1 MNEQNK
7 NSKPHEETP
16 KTVQGD
22 SAVPSSSWKKALSKR
37 WVFPAAYL
45 AAAAIILTL
54 VWVYQDASQKTLTP
68 QGEETTVSESVQGS
82 EKPAATEG
90 NDGEAVEVTANAQ
103 SMIWPVADDVAV
115 SIVKPYFDE
124 TNPETHQEAM
134 VQYNDT
140 FTPNLGIDL
149 AAADDTMFEV
159 RAALTGKVTRVEN
172 HPVNGNVVEITSGDT
187 KTVYQSLN
195 EVKVKEG
202 AEVKQGDSIATAG
215 RSELEK
221 DLGNHVHFE
230 VYEGG
235 KLVNPVSVLP
245 QK

>member
-22 SAVPSSSWKKALSKR
+22 SAVTSSSWKKALSKR

-54 VWVYQDASQKTLTP
+54 VWVYQDASQKTLKP
-68 QGEETTVSESVQGS
+68 QGEASVVN
-82 EKPAATEG
+82 EAAQNSKAAEIVT
-90 NDGEAVEVTANAQ
+90 DGEALEVTAQAQ
-103 SMIWPVADDVAV
+103 SMIWPVNDDVAV

-124 TNPETHQEAM
+124 ASPETHQEAM
-134 VQYNDT
+134 VHYNDIYS
-140 FTPNLGIDL
+140 PNLGIDL
-149 AAADDTMFEV
+149 AAADDTEFEV
-159 RAALTGKVTRVEN
+159 RAALTGQVTRVEN
-172 HPVNGNVVEITSGDT
+172 HPLNGHIVEITSGDT

-202 AEVKQGDSIATAG
+202 AEVKQGDAIATAG
-215 RSELEK
+215 RNELEK
-221 DLGNHVHFE
+221 DLGIHVHFE

>member
-7 NSKPHEETP
+7 NSKPHEEAP

-22 SAVPSSSWKKALSKR
+22 STVPSSSWKKALSKR

-54 VWVYQDASQKTLTP
+54 VWVYQDASQKTLKP
-68 QGEETTVSESVQGS
+68 QGEANVSESVQSS
-82 EKPAATEG
+82 EKPATEG
-90 NDGEAVEVTANAQ
+90 KDGEALEVTANAQ

-149 AAADDTMFEV
+149 ATADDTMFEV

-172 HPVNGNVVEITSGDT
+172 HPLNGNVVEITSGDT

-215 RSELEK
+215 RSEFEK

>member
-22 SAVPSSSWKKALSKR
+22 SSSWKRVLSKR

-54 VWVYQDASQKTLTP
+54 VWVYQDASQKALST
-68 QGEETTVSESVQGS
+68 QGEEQVEQSVKNTANTAESTG
-82 EKPAATEG
+82 E
-90 NDGEAVEVTANAQ
+90 EAVEVTANAQ
-103 SMIWPVADDVAV
+103 SLIWPVADDVPV
-115 SIVKPYFDE
+115 TIVKPYFDE
-124 TNPETHQEAM
+124 TDPDTHQAAM

-140 FTPNLGIDL
+140 FSPNLGIDL
-149 AAADDTMFEV
+149 ATADDAAFEV
-159 RAALTGKVTRVEN
+159 RAALSGKVTRVEN
-172 HPVNGNVVEITSGDT
+172 HPVNGNVVEITSGNT

-195 EVKVKEG
+195 ELKVEEG
-202 AEVKQGDSIATAG
+202 AEVKQGDAIATAG

-230 VYEGG
+230 VYEDGN
-235 KLVNPVSVLP
+235 LVNPVTVLP

>member
-22 SAVPSSSWKKALSKR
+22 SAVTSSSWKKALSKR

-54 VWVYQDASQKTLTP
+54 VWVYQDASQKTLKP
-68 QGEETTVSESVQGS
+68 QEEMATVNETAHDS
-82 EKPAATEG
+82 EKAAGTAT
-90 NDGEAVEVTANAQ
+90 DGEALEVTAQAQ
-103 SMIWPVADDVAV
+103 SMIWPVTDDVAV

-124 TNPETHQEAM
+124 ASPETHQEAM

-140 FTPNLGIDL
+140 FSPNLGIDL
-149 AAADDTMFEV
+149 ATADGTEFEV
-159 RAALTGKVTRVEN
+159 RAALTGQVTRVEN
-172 HPVNGNVVEITSGDT
+172 HPLNGQVVEITSGDT

-202 AEVKQGDSIATAG
+202 AEVKQGDAIATAG
-215 RSELEK
+215 RSEFEK